1 MAIRINLPEMGEGQY
16 IELKDPKF
24 LSWGVQ
30 KEITSLVVG
39 EEGKTSAQ
47 LDVAEKIAIALIK
60 TGFVLD
66 EDGNQVAFPLTAET
80 VMNCPSPVIEAA
92 TTKFAELKGVGT
104 DRKN

>member
-1 MAIRINLPEMGEGQY
+1 MAIKINLPDMGEGQY

-30 KEITSLVVG
+30 KEITALAI
-39 EEGKTSAQ
+39 EEANTSAQ

-60 TGFVLD
+60 TGFVLN
-66 EDGNQVAFPLTAET
+66 EDGNQVVFPLTAET
-80 VMNCPSPVIEAA
+80 VKECPSPVIEAA
-92 TTKFAELKGVGT
+92 TTKFAELKKVGA